1 MASQVEKEGVTLMRR
16 FGTVEKADKAQERW
30 AMLRK
35 VEEMEEI
42 EKGWRTKHC
51 RTSST
56 SLKAMCLLN
65 SVRGL
70 EELVF

>member
-1 MASQVEKEGVTLMRR
+1 MASQVEKVDVTLMRR
-16 FGTVEKADKAQERW
+16 FGTVEKADNSQEGW
-30 AMLRK
+30 TMLRK
-35 VEEMEEI
+35 VEEMAEI

-56 SLKAMCLLN
+56 SLQARCLLN
-65 SVRGL
+65 SVQGL

>member
-1 MASQVEKEGVTLMRR
+1 MASQVEKEDVTLMRR
-16 FGTVEKADKAQERW
+16 FGAVEKADKAQEGW
-30 AMLRK
+30 TLLRE
-35 VEEMEEI
+35 VEEMVEI

-56 SLKAMCLLN
+56 SLQAMCLLN
-65 SVRGL
+65 SVQGL

>member
-1 MASQVEKEGVTLMRR
+1 MASQVEKVDVTLMRR
-16 FGTVEKADKAQERW
+16 FGKVEKAGKAQEGW
-30 AMLRK
+30 TMLRK
-35 VEEMEEI
+35 VGEMAEI

-56 SLKAMCLLN
+56 SLQAMCLLN
-65 SVRGL
+65 SVQGL

>member
-16 FGTVEKADKAQERW
+16 FWTVEKADNSEEGW
-30 AMLRK
+30 TMLRK
-35 VEEMEEI
+35 VEEKEEI

-56 SLKAMCLLN
+56 SLKARCLLN
-65 SVRGL
+65 SVQGL

>member
-16 FGTVEKADKAQERW
+16 FGTVEKADNPQEEW
-30 AMLRK
+30 TMLRK
-35 VEEMEEI
+35 AAEMEEI
-42 EKGWRTKHC
+42 EKGWRTKHY

-56 SLKAMCLLN
+56 SLQAMCLLN
-65 SVRGL
+65 SVQGW

>member
-16 FGTVEKADKAQERW
+16 FGTIEKADNSQEGW
-30 AMLRK
+30 TMLRK

-56 SLKAMCLLN
+56 SLQAMCLLN
-65 SVRGL
+65 SVQGW

>member
-16 FGTVEKADKAQERW
+16 FGMVEKADKAQEGW
-30 AMLRK
+30 TMLRK
-35 VEEMEEI
+35 VGEMEEI
-42 EKGWRTKHC
+42 EKGWRTKHY

-56 SLKAMCLLN
+56 SLQARCLLN
-65 SVRGL
+65 SVQGL

>member
-1 MASQVEKEGVTLMRR
+1 MASQVEKEDVTLMRR
-16 FGTVEKADKAQERW
+16 FGTVEKADKAQEGW
-30 AMLRK
+30 TMLRK
-35 VEEMEEI
+35 VEEMGEI

-56 SLKAMCLLN
+56 SLQARCLLN
-65 SVRGL
+65 SVQGW

>member
-16 FGTVEKADKAQERW
+16 FGMVEKADKAQEGW
-30 AMLRK
+30 TMLRK
-35 VEEMEEI
+35 VGEMGEI

-56 SLKAMCLLN
+56 SLQAMCLLN
-65 SVRGL
+65 SVQGL

>member
-1 MASQVEKEGVTLMRR
+1 MASQVEKVDVTLMRR
-16 FGTVEKADKAQERW
+16 FGTVEKADKAQEGW

-35 VEEMEEI
+35 VE

-56 SLKAMCLLN
+56 SLRATCLLN
-65 SVRGL
+65 SVQGW
-70 EELVF
+70 EELAF

>member
-1 MASQVEKEGVTLMRR
+1 MASQVEKVDVTLMRR
-16 FGTVEKADKAQERW
+16 FGTVEKADKAQEEW
-30 AMLRK
+30 TMLRK
-35 VEEMEEI
+35 VGEMGEI

-56 SLKAMCLLN
+56 SLQARCLLN
-65 SVRGL
+65 SVQGW